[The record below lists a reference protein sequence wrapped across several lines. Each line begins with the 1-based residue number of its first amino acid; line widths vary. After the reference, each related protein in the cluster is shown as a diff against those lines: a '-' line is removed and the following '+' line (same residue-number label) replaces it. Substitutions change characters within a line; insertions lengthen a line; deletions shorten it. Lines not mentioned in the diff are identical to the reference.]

1 MTYIDQEFNKF
12 ISKVKISSLLLI
24 FEHFAFY
31 KSDHVIVIVITYFNQ
46 AFWTDYSDLKKLL
59 IKIIKNLESG
69 SSQMALFFLKYHK
82 EPVVLPWLVSLT
94 LLVIN
99 SLYPGVEVPG
109 GLSVEKKLWILA
121 IFWPKK
127 CNFLTPTQSWR
138 TQTHSGYV
146 TSNALSFELCPIKK
160 LVLP

>member
-59 IKIIKNLESG
+59 IKIIKNRESD
-69 SSQMALFFLKYHK
+69 SSQNGSIFF
-82 EPVVLPWLVSLT
+82 
-94 LLVIN
+94 
-99 SLYPGVEVPG
+99 EVPQRTDGYAMVSKLNPSSYQLTISRG
-109 GLSVEKKLWILA
+109 GGPWRPLCGKKIVN
-121 IFWPKK
+121 FGH
-127 CNFLTPTQSWR
+127 FLTQKMQFSHAYAIM
-138 TQTHSGYV
+138 THSNSQWVCNY
-146 TSNALSFELCPIKK
+146 
-160 LVLP
+160 